1 MRFRRN
7 LASRFVS
14 LMVLCTMLFILGS
27 ALFVMYQQSLVRS
40 FEAAQQRLEQKE
52 ILTRQLDRAF
62 TQAFFDV
69 RGYFAFGRPSFKE
82 SVFQQQ
88 EIVKQ
93 VLREMEPLASHPE
106 DERVLRDAREF
117 FIRYFEQLMP
127 KAMEAFERGRKWI
140 G

>member
-1 MRFRRN
+1 MTMRFRRN

-69 RGYFAFGRPSFKE
+69 RAILHLDVRRLKKASFSNKK
-82 SVFQQQ
+82 S
-88 EIVKQ
+88 
-93 VLREMEPLASHPE
+93 
-106 DERVLRDAREF
+106 
-117 FIRYFEQLMP
+117 
-127 KAMEAFERGRKWI
+127 
-140 G
+140 